1 LTAAEDRPDEA
12 EPETIMDDVAA
23 DVIAIIAK
31 RLPAEKRDLG
41 MTDRL
46 EDLGIDSFGAV
57 EMIFD
62 LEEKFDVQISYN
74 SNDARL
80 DLETVGDVIGAI
92 KNLVAGKS

>member
-1 LTAAEDRPDEA
+1 
-12 EPETIMDDVAA
+12 MDDVAA

-31 RLPAEKRDLG
+31 RVPAEKRNVS

-46 EDLGIDSFGAV
+46 EDIGIDSFGAV

>member
-1 LTAAEDRPDEA
+1 
-12 EPETIMDDVAA
+12 MDDVAA
-23 DVIAIIAK
+23 DVIAIVAK
-31 RLPAEKRDLG
+31 RLPAEKRNV
-41 MTDRL
+41 MPADRL
-46 EDLGIDSFGAV
+46 EDLGIDSFSAV